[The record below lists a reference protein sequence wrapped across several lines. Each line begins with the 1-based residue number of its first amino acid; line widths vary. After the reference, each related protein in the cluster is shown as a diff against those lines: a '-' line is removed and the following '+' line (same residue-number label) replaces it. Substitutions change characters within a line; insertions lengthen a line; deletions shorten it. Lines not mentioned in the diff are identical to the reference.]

1 MNEFSDPTNSTQ
13 LLEVAGL
20 KVHFPVRSG
29 FLGKTS
35 AVVHAVDGVS
45 FSMRRGETL
54 GLVGE
59 SGSGKSTLGKAIM
72 RLVDPTAGSVT
83 VNGDDIT
90 HLDRKA
96 LKPYRRHVQ
105 MVFQDPY
112 SSLNPRIPVGRIVAE
127 ALKVH
132 GLKTGNE
139 ARDIVSDIFR
149 KVGLRASDMQKFAN
163 EFSGGQRQR
172 IGIARA
178 LVLKP
183 SLIVADEAVSALDV
197 SVQAQ
202 VVNLFADLQ
211 AEFNLSYL
219 FIAHDLSIIA
229 QVCDRIAVMY
239 LGQIVEIASR
249 HEIFSAPRH
258 PYTRSLLDSIPA
270 TTPDARRAERLLL
283 DQDIPSAV
291 SPPSGCRFRTRCPM
305 ATPECARTSP
315 EMKPMTESHSVAC
328 LKT

>member
-1 MNEFSDPTNSTQ
+1 M
-13 LLEVAGL
+13 GM
-20 KVHFPVRSG
+20 
-29 FLGKTS
+29 TS
-35 AVVHAVDGVS
+35 
-45 FSMRRGETL
+45 
-54 GLVGE
+54 
-59 SGSGKSTLGKAIM
+59 
-72 RLVDPTAGSVT
+72 P
-83 VNGDDIT
+83 

-197 SVQAQ
+197 SVQAPGGQ
-202 VVNLFADLQ
+202 SVCGFAGRVQLVLLVYC
-211 AEFNLSYL
+211 ATICRLSRR
-219 FIAHDLSIIA
+219 F
-229 QVCDRIAVMY
+229 
-239 LGQIVEIASR
+239 
-249 HEIFSAPRH
+249 
-258 PYTRSLLDSIPA
+258 A
-270 TTPDARRAERLLL
+270 TGLP
-283 DQDIPSAV
+283 
-291 SPPSGCRFRTRCPM
+291 
-305 ATPECARTSP
+305 
-315 EMKPMTESHSVAC
+315 
-328 LKT
+328 